1 MSSMPPPL
9 PPRPSQPQRPGA
21 TAFAQQSPKFF
32 EGDLV
37 KATPL
42 FLILAIVVAVVSL
55 VMAILPIDNIF
66 FAVIGYLLTPFAV
79 MVLMGMDTVYQRKKT
94 SEEAWFVPNPNYSR
108 ILRIL
113 AGVSLLLSYPHIN
126 VIAKNISAQL
136 AENAWFIS
144 NMSWLF

>member
-1 MSSMPPPL
+1 
-9 PPRPSQPQRPGA
+9 
-21 TAFAQQSPKFF
+21 
-32 EGDLV
+32 
-37 KATPL
+37 
-42 FLILAIVVAVVSL
+42 
-55 VMAILPIDNIF
+55 
-66 FAVIGYLLTPFAV
+66 